1 MQFTAKTHRCL
12 NEKFHTDLHI
22 RVDVLT
28 YRRSRDYQNFSHL
41 QVTTGAFFLHEHAHY
56 DLIKSTL
63 LVTATMVHSHRDKI
77 LHFESLLE
85 IQIVADT

>member
-22 RVDVLT
+22 GVDVLT

-41 QVTTGAFFLHEHAHY
+41 QVTTGA
-56 DLIKSTL
+56 DLIKSTQ

>member
-22 RVDVLT
+22 GVDVLT
-28 YRRSRDYQNFSHL
+28 YRRSRDYQNFSKNRL
-41 QVTTGAFFLHEHAHY
+41 QQGHFLHEHAHY
-56 DLIKSTL
+56 DLIKSTR